1 MNPAR
6 STTDAFLPR
15 TALYE
20 DMQKKNSARPIKYI
34 DSCKK
39 RGGQKSPHDVGRRD
53 VFIWW

>member
-6 STTDAFLPR
+6 STADAFLPR

-20 DMQKKNSARPIKYI
+20 DMQKKNNANPIECF
-34 DSCKK
+34 DSCEK